1 MLNRKEVKPMYEEAF
16 VRGLKRKIEED
27 GLKQV
32 VIAEKSGIKPDV
44 FSKIVNGK
52 RRVFAD
58 EAIAISTVLN
68 TPIER
73 LIEEAK
79 G

>member
-1 MLNRKEVKPMYEEAF
+1 MYEEAF

>member
-1 MLNRKEVKPMYEEAF
+1 MYEEAF

-52 RRVFAD
+52 RRIFAD
-58 EAIAISTVLN
+58 EAIAISTVLD
-68 TPIER
+68 TTVET
-73 LIEEAK
+73 LIAEA
-79 G
+79 

>member
-1 MLNRKEVKPMYEEAF
+1 MYEEAF
-16 VRGLKRKIEED
+16 IRGLRRKIEED

-32 VIAEKSGIKPDV
+32 AIAEKSGIKPDV

-52 RRVFAD
+52 RRIFAD

-68 TPIER
+68 TTVET
-73 LIEEAK
+73 LIAES
-79 G
+79 

>member
-1 MLNRKEVKPMYEEAF
+1 MYEEAF
-16 VRGLKRKIEED
+16 VSGLKKKIEED

-32 VIAEKSGIKPDV
+32 TIAEKSGIKPDV

-68 TPIER
+68 TSIES
-73 LIEEAK
+73 LITEE
-79 G
+79 

>member
-1 MLNRKEVKPMYEEAF
+1 MYEEAF

-52 RRVFAD
+52 RRIFAD

-68 TPIER
+68 TTVET
-73 LIEEAK
+73 LISEA
-79 G
+79 